1 MTKGRLE
8 AFSDGVIAIIIT
20 ITILLIQVPEGANL
34 AALRSIAPLAVSYLV
49 SFIMVGTH
57 WLNHHHLLHVASHV
71 NGKILWANLFYL
83 FTLSFFPVA
92 TSWVGSTRFAQ
103 LPTTVYVLVNL
114 VEFFSYVLLQ
124 QAIVRSKDC
133 VILNQVMDE
142 SKKELITLVL
152 ELLALACSFVGPL
165 RWAAYVLLVAGT
177 APWIIPDLRMSM
189 VYEQSALY
197 DEDGNVREE
206 FLNGE

>member
-20 ITILLIQVPEGANL
+20 ITILLFDVPEGNDMS
-34 AALRSIAPLAVSYLV
+34 ALLSLGPLMATYLV

-57 WLNHHHLLHVASHV
+57 WANHHHLLQVASHV
-71 NGKILWANLFYL
+71 NGKILWANLLYL

-92 TSWVGSTRFAQ
+92 TGWAGRSRFAAV
-103 LPTTVYVLVNL
+103 PTRVYVIVNL
-114 VEFFSYVLLQ
+114 LEFFSYMLLQ
-124 QAIVRSKDC
+124 FAIVRSKDC

-142 SKKELITLVL
+142 SKKEALTLLL
-152 ELLALACSFVGPL
+152 EVLALVCSFINPI
-165 RWAAYVLLVAGT
+165 RWASYVLLVAGA
-177 APWIIPDLRMSM
+177 APWIIPDLRLSM

-197 DEDGNVREE
+197 DDD
-206 FLNGE
+206 

>member
-20 ITILLIQVPEGANL
+20 ITILLIEVPEGEGMSSL
-34 AALRSIAPLAVSYLV
+34 LHILPLALSYLV

-57 WLNHHHLLHVASHV
+57 WVNHHHLLQVASHV

-92 TSWVGSTRFAQ
+92 TNWVGRTHFAQ
-103 LPTTVYVLVNL
+103 LPTTVYVLICL
-114 VEFFSYVLLQ
+114 MEFFSYVLLQ
-124 QAIVRSKDC
+124 MAIVRSKDC
-133 VILNQVMDE
+133 VILNQVIDE
-142 SKKELITLVL
+142 SKKELITFIL
-152 ELLALACSFVGPL
+152 ELLALVCSFFTPV

-197 DEDGNVREE
+197 DD
-206 FLNGE
+206 

>member
-20 ITILLIQVPEGANL
+20 ITILLFQVPQGEGMD
-34 AALRSIAPLAVSYLV
+34 ALLSLRPLAISYLV
-49 SFIMVGTH
+49 SFILVGTN
-57 WLNHHHLLHVASHV
+57 WINHHHLLQVASHV

-83 FTLSFFPVA
+83 FALSFLPV
-92 TSWVGSTRFAQ
+92 TTGWVGSTHFAQ

-114 VEFFSYVLLQ
+114 AVFLCYVLLQ

-142 SKKELITLVL
+142 SKKELITLAL
-152 ELLALACSFVGPL
+152 EVLALVCSFLSPI
-165 RWAAYVLLVAGT
+165 RWAAYVLLVLGT
-177 APWIIPDLRMSM
+177 APWIIPDLRLSM

-197 DEDGNVREE
+197 DD
-206 FLNGE
+206 

>member
-20 ITILLIQVPEGANL
+20 ITILLIQVPEGEGL
-34 AALRSIAPLAVSYLV
+34 EALLSLLPLAVSYLV

-57 WLNHHHLLHVASHV
+57 WVNHHHLLQVASHV

-83 FTLSFFPVA
+83 FTLSFFPVT
-92 TSWVGSTRFAQ
+92 TSWVGRTHFAQ
-103 LPTTVYVLVNL
+103 LPTTVYVLISL
-114 VEFFSYVLLQ
+114 LEFFSYVLLQ
-124 QAIVRSKDC
+124 QAIVHSKDC

-142 SKKELITLVL
+142 SKKELITFAIEV
-152 ELLALACSFVGPL
+152 LALICSFFTPV
-165 RWAAYVLLVAGT
+165 RWASYVLLVLGT
-177 APWIIPDLRMSM
+177 APWIVPDLRMSM

-197 DEDGNVREE
+197 DD
-206 FLNGE
+206 